1 MEHYTTLAEYCQAIN
16 ITPPKWNDFDIR
28 SFEDNMKTV
37 KHQMPPF
44 KHEFYAIALKLN
56 GSGQATTGNYSTKD
70 LKATVFFNS
79 PYQIIHWDIAPD
91 WEGYYIIFSED
102 FYRELS
108 EKRLAEM
115 FPFLLVDNTIPLEL
129 KDDQAGT
136 FLSTFNEMMF
146 EFDLNQSSSKAVI
159 RHYTH
164 VLLHRVSRL
173 FENSIKDQKLTQQH
187 RDNDLELVSR
197 FKTLIEISF
206 YPDQSFDAGE
216 PHQVQFYAD
225 KLNVHPNHLNA
236 IVKRITDTPASA
248 HIHKHV
254 LALAKSKLQNTTKS
268 VKEIAFEL
276 YYGYPNH
283 FANFFKKQTGNTPI
297 DFRKSL
303 Y

>member
-1 MEHYTTLAEYCQAIN
+1 MEHYTALADYCKAIN
-16 ITPPKWNDFDIR
+16 ISPPKWSDFDIR

-44 KHEFYAIALKLN
+44 KHEFYAIALKLD
-56 GSGQATTGNYSTKD
+56 GTGHATTGNFSTKD
-70 LKATVFFNS
+70 LRATVFFNS

-102 FYRELS
+102 FYRES
-108 EKRLAEM
+108 IEKRLTEV
-115 FPFLLVDNTIPLEL
+115 FPFLLVDNTVPLEL
-129 KDDQAGT
+129 HDDQAGI
-136 FLSTFNEMMF
+136 FLSTFQEMML
-146 EFDLNQSSSKAVI
+146 EFGLNENSSRMII

-164 VLLHRVSRL
+164 ILLHKVSRL
-173 FENSIKDQKLTQQH
+173 FHSVAKEDKLSQQH

-206 YPDQSFDAGE
+206 YPDQLFSSGE

-236 IVKRITDTPASA
+236 IVKRITDSPASV
-248 HIHKHV
+248 HVQKHV
-254 LALAKSKLQNTTKS
+254 LALAKSKLENTTKS
-268 VKEIAFEL
+268 VKEIAYEL

-283 FANFFKKQTGNTPI
+283 FANFFKKQTGNTPL
-297 DFRKSL
+297 DFRKSFN
-303 Y
+303 